1 MLKQAAR
8 LFGLEAKASPSVAPD
23 AQDTES
29 ASWLAEI
36 FGAVRGPTGVSVTP
50 DSAMRCPTAY
60 AAVAVLAQ
68 AVAQLPLHL
77 FERTDGG
84 GKERATGHPLY
95 ALLNDQANE
104 WTSAYE
110 FRLSMMS
117 AALRYDQGAFAWIGR
132 AGGDIMEL
140 VQIPSASVQV
150 ETDPVTREPVYKVT
164 ERNGRQ
170 RTYDRFDV
178 LHIRALDGVAPLT
191 AAREAIAI
199 MMVMDR
205 HAAKLF
211 GKGARPS
218 GVLTM
223 PTGLSAD
230 AVKRAVA
237 SWNKAHS
244 GDGGGGTAFLENN
257 WTWAATQLSSVDAQ
271 FMELRAQQ
279 VIDIARPFRI
289 PPPMLQD
296 YGRAT
301 WANSEEAGRQFLTL
315 SLLPWLKV
323 WEGAIR
329 RSLLTRQERPTYF
342 AEFLVDDLVRADLA
356 ARMAAYAQAIG
367 CRVLLPNEAR
377 AMENRAPL
385 PGGDEFPPIAGAADP
400 TGGPDVQ

>member
-1 MLKQAAR
+1 MEVKT
-8 LFGLEAKASPSVAPD
+8 SPSFAPD
-23 AQDTES
+23 APDAES
-29 ASWLAEI
+29 ASWLAEM
-36 FGAVRGPTGVSVTP
+36 FGAIRGPAGVSVTP
-50 DSAMRCPTAY
+50 ETALRCPTAY
-60 AAVAVLAQ
+60 ACVAVLSQ

-77 FERTDGG
+77 FERSYDG
-84 GKERATGHPLY
+84 GKERATRHPLH
-95 ALLNDQANE
+95 AILNDQANE

-117 AALRYDQGAFAWIGR
+117 SALRYDQGAFAWIGR
-132 AGGDIMEL
+132 VGGEVVEL
-140 VQIPSASVQV
+140 VQIPSAGVSV
-150 ETDPVTREPVYKVT
+150 ETDPVTREPAYKVT

-170 RTYDRFDV
+170 RTYDRFDI
-178 LHIRALDGVAPLT
+178 LHIRAMDGVAPLT

-199 MMVMDR
+199 MMVMER

-218 GVLTM
+218 GLLTM
-223 PTGLSAD
+223 PKGLTEPAMR
-230 AVKRAVA
+230 RAVA

-244 GDGGGGTAFLENN
+244 GDGGGGTAFLESD
-257 WTWAATQLSSVDAQ
+257 WTWVATQLSSVDAQ
-271 FMELRAQQ
+271 FMELRGQQ
-279 VIDIARPFRI
+279 VVEIARPFRI

-301 WANSEEAGRQFLTL
+301 WSNAEEGGRQFLTL
-315 SLLPWLKV
+315 ALMPWLKV

-329 RSLLTRQERPTYF
+329 RSLLDRQERETHF

-356 ARMAAYAQAIG
+356 ARMEAYAKAIS

-385 PGGDEFPPIAGAADP
+385 KGGDEFPPIAGAAPMTAQAGDAR
-400 TGGPDVQ
+400 